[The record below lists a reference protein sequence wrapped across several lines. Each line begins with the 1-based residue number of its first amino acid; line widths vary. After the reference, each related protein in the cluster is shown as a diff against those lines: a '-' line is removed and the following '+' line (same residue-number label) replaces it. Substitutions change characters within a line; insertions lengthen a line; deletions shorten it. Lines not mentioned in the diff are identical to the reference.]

1 MRISLN
7 GQETDLHGARTV
19 AELVDRLKLT
29 PETVLIEHNG
39 IALHRREWAQKSLAD
54 GDQIEVVRV
63 VAGG

>member
-7 GQETDLHGARTV
+7 GQEADAGGAQTV
-19 AELVDRLKLT
+19 AELIGRFELP

-39 IALHRREWAQKSLAD
+39 IALHQREWPQRPLTD
-54 GDQIEVVRV
+54 GDRIEIIRV

>member
-7 GQETDLHGARTV
+7 GREADAAGAQTV
-19 AELVDRLKLT
+19 AELIGRFELP

-39 IALHRREWAQKSLAD
+39 VALHRREWLQRTLTD
-54 GDQIEVVRV
+54 GDRIEIIRV

>member
-7 GQETDLHGARTV
+7 GREADAGAAQTV
-19 AELVDRLKLT
+19 AELIGRFELP

-39 IALHRREWAQKSLAD
+39 VALHRREWPQRTLTD
-54 GDQIEVVRV
+54 GDRIEIIRV

>member
-7 GQETDLHGARTV
+7 GEETDAGGAQTV
-19 AELVDRLKLT
+19 AELIGRFQLP

-39 IALHRREWAQKSLAD
+39 IALHRREWPQKALTN
-54 GDQIEVVRV
+54 GDRIEIIRV

>member
-7 GQETDLHGARTV
+7 GQETDAHGARTV
-19 AELVDRLKLT
+19 AELVGHFELP
-29 PETVLIEHNG
+29 PETILIEHNG
-39 IALHRREWAQKSLAD
+39 VALHRREWTQRSLSD